1 MYEIDPELERIE
13 INKRYRK
20 LLRAL
25 PENASHAEKRLL
37 RKAFNVAL
45 EAHLDARRKSG
56 EPYIYHPL
64 EVAYI
69 VAKEIGLGVTEAV
82 CAILHDVVE
91 DSNYSLDFIE
101 ENFGS
106 QIRHIIDGLTK
117 IKNLPDV
124 KMDSSQAVNFQK
136 VITSFLQDIRVILI
150 KFADRLHNMRT
161 LDHMASKTQIK
172 IASETYLIYAPL
184 ALQLGMYKIRNELSN
199 LSLKYIEPAIYA
211 TINQQL
217 EETEKD
223 RRKFV
228 ENFSKPIK
236 KELTKEGLV
245 YSISEQKKSIQGIW
259 SRMKDDKIPVEDVHD
274 TFAVVIA
281 VDSEPEKEKEN
292 CWKVYTILTTY
303 YKPVHNRLRDYI
315 VSPKANGYQALHI
328 TVLDKTGRRR
338 VEVQIRSRRMNEI
351 AEKGCAAF
359 WRDHECEVAD
369 KTLTLDHYLQRIND
383 FAGPDGQTPLEFVS
397 HFATII
403 NSNVISVFTPKGDQK
418 VLPNG
423 STVLDFAYSVH
434 SEIGNSCLA
443 AKVNNKLVELDKKL
457 INGDQVE
464 IIISKAARPQE
475 KWLDWVITTRAKNY
489 IREALREEKK
499 KFTDEGKDKLQ
510 KYFNSIDIE
519 FSKHSINKFMACIGI
534 NSTVD
539 LYYLLAMGNITQK
552 DIKECFIEHSKGGLI
567 NFLKR
572 PFIKTRSSEHRLLGK
587 LIEEKIKSNPEALLI
602 SDDLSSVNYN
612 ISNCCSPIPGDDVI
626 GFIDPGGGIIIH
638 RINCPEAIELS
649 SKFGDRIVKTKWRSR
664 EAITFLAGLRISGI
678 DRKGLILDIM
688 KVFSEK
694 HNISIKSFNIHS
706 SGEIWEAVLM
716 IYVQDIDKLK
726 LVINDLKTLK
736 DIKTIFR
743 IDRMSENH
751 N

>member
-1 MYEIDPELERIE
+1 MYEINPELERIE

-25 PENASHAEKRLL
+25 PENASNAEKRLL

-236 KELTKEGLV
+236 RELTKEGLE

-259 SRMKDDKIPVEDVHD
+259 SRMKDDKIPIEDVHD

-281 VDSEPEKEKEN
+281 VDSEPEKEKES

-359 WRDHECEVAD
+359 WRDHECEVVD
-369 KTLTLDHYLQRIND
+369 KKLTLDHYLQRIND

-499 KFTDEGKDKLQ
+499 KFTVEGKDMLQ
-510 KYFNSIDIE
+510 KYFNSLDIE

-539 LYYLLAMGNITQK
+539 LYYLLAIGNITQK

-612 ISNCCSPIPGDDVI
+612 ISNCCSPIPGDDII

-638 RINCPEAIELS
+638 RINCPEAIQLS

>member
-1 MYEIDPELERIE
+1 MYEINPVLERIE
-13 INKRYRK
+13 INKRYGK

-25 PENASHAEKRLL
+25 PENASVADKRLL

-45 EAHLDARRKSG
+45 EAHSDVRRKSG

-82 CAILHDVVE
+82 CALLHDVVE

-101 ENFGS
+101 KNFGS
-106 QIRHIIDGLTK
+106 QIMHIIDGLTK
-117 IKNLPDV
+117 IKNLPDIEL
-124 KMDSSQAVNFQK
+124 DSSQAASFQK
-136 VITSFLQDIRVILI
+136 VVTSFLQDIRVILI

-161 LDHMASKTQIK
+161 LDPMASKTQHK
-172 IASETYLIYAPL
+172 IASETYSIYAPL
-184 ALQLGMYKIRNELSN
+184 ALHFGLYRIGNELSN
-199 LSLKYIEPAIYA
+199 LSLRYISPEMYN
-211 TINQQL
+211 TINQRL
-217 EETEKD
+217 EETKKN
-223 RRKFV
+223 RKKLVRDFRKQLK
-228 ENFSKPIK
+228 ND
-236 KELTKEGLV
+236 LTKERLV
-245 YSISEQKKSIQGIW
+245 YTILEQKKSIESIRK
-259 SRMKDDKIPVEDVHD
+259 RMEKEEISVEQVYE
-274 TFAVVIA
+274 TYAIVIVVE
-281 VDSEPEKEKEN
+281 SEPEKEKEN
-292 CWKVYTILTTY
+292 CWKVYSILTSY
-303 YKPVHNRLRDYI
+303 YKPVPGRLRDYI
-315 VSPKANGYQALHI
+315 VSPQANGYQALHI
-328 TVLDKTGRRR
+328 SVLDRTGRQR

-359 WRDHECEVAD
+359 WRDYEGDVVD
-369 KTLTLDHYLQRIND
+369 KKLTPEIYLQRIKD
-383 FAGPDGQTPLEFVS
+383 FVGPDGQTPLEFLKN
-397 HFATII
+397 FAKII

-434 SEIGNSCLA
+434 SEVGNSCLA

-457 INGDQVE
+457 INGDQIE

-475 KWLDWVITTRAKNY
+475 KWLDWVITARAKNY
-489 IREALREEKK
+489 IGEALREEKK
-499 KFTDEGKDKLQ
+499 KFADEGKDKLQ
-510 KYFNSIDIE
+510 KYFNSLDVE
-519 FSKHSINKFMACIGI
+519 FSKHSINKFMECIGI
-534 NSTVD
+534 ISTID
-539 LYYLLAMGNITQK
+539 LYYLLAKGNITQK
-552 DIKECFIEHSKGGLI
+552 DIKECFLEHSKGGLI

-572 PFIKTRSSEHRLLGK
+572 PFIKTRSSEHKPLGK

-602 SDDLSSVNYN
+602 SDDLSSVTYN

-626 GFIDPGGGIIIH
+626 GFIDPEDGIVIH
-638 RINCPEAIELS
+638 RINCPEAIQLS

-678 DRKGLILDIM
+678 DRKGLVLDIM
-688 KVFSEK
+688 RVFSEK

-706 SGEIWEAVLM
+706 SGEIWEAILM

-736 DIKTIFR
+736 DIKAISR